1 LTETGKPFRVLA
13 LDLGAESGRGMV
25 GSFDGERLELS
36 ESNRFSNSP
45 VRLGGTLHWD
55 FLRLFADVLAAIRR
69 ASAAG
74 SLASIGLD
82 TWGVDFGLLD
92 RRGRLLANPVHYRDG
107 RTEGIVERLFALLP
121 KAEIYRRTGI
131 QFMPINTLCQLLAM
145 SEAGDPLLEQ
155 ADRLLMMPDLF
166 NHFLTGRAVAE
177 YTIASTSQCLDPI
190 SRQWDF
196 DLVERVGAP
205 RRLLPEIVEPGTDL
219 GPLSPSLAGEIGGA
233 IRVVA
238 TASHDTAAAVAGTPL
253 GGPNTAFLSSGTWSL
268 IGLEM
273 DAPVVSDAALAA
285 NLTNEGGVGG
295 TIRLLRNVV
304 GLWLI
309 QESRRTMW
317 PADGAPSY
325 EELVA
330 LAEKAPQLTAF
341 IDPDDERFLRPGDLP
356 ARVREFCAET
366 GQPVPQDPG
375 TLFRVLFESLALR
388 YAVAADELAAVAGR
402 HIDAIHI
409 VGGGARNE
417 FLCRLTAGATGRVVR
432 AGPVEASVLGNV
444 AVQAIAAGK
453 LANLAEARELIARS
467 FPIRTY
473 EPAGE
478 WAAARDRFERI
489 THRTSTAK

>member
-1 LTETGKPFRVLA
+1 VT
-13 LDLGAESGRGMV
+13 
-25 GSFDGERLELS
+25 
-36 ESNRFSNSP
+36 
-45 VRLGGTLHWD
+45 
-55 FLRLFADVLAAIRR
+55 
-69 ASAAG
+69 
-74 SLASIGLD
+74 
-82 TWGVDFGLLD
+82 
-92 RRGRLLANPVHYRDG
+92 
-107 RTEGIVERLFALLP
+107 
-121 KAEIYRRTGI
+121 
-131 QFMPINTLCQLLAM
+131 
-145 SEAGDPLLEQ
+145 
-155 ADRLLMMPDLF
+155 
-166 NHFLTGRAVAE
+166 
-177 YTIASTSQCLDPI
+177 
-190 SRQWDF
+190 
-196 DLVERVGAP
+196 
-205 RRLLPEIVEPGTDL
+205 
-219 GPLSPSLAGEIGGA
+219 
-233 IRVVA
+233 
-238 TASHDTAAAVAGTPL
+238 
-253 GGPNTAFLSSGTWSL
+253 
-268 IGLEM
+268 
-273 DAPVVSDAALAA
+273 LAA